1 MIKIAKDHKKM
12 AVMEI
17 RITILNPLHMN
28 GVQ

>member
-17 RITILNPLHMN
+17 RIAILKPLHMN
-28 GVQ
+28 GIQ